1 MDGEELNNAKQIEPD
16 RDWDFTIK
24 AFPLSFLC
32 QLTISSKQWIF
43 GPQNS
48 PLLILSHFKGI
59 SLEIQ
64 SMMANPIWVL
74 PIMTVQCT
82 LYTVKRQMWPLRRRI
97 KGDHDLSHW
106 WCLFTKCWFCF
117 GALLCPDM
125 VIPWHGM
132 IWHAMLA
139 MVCYCAVF
147 SPPYV
152 DKQEDFPPAVTK
164 PSSNRSPPPPLHLF
178 HCVCCK
184 IFWFLQT
191 FSFCFTN

>member
-1 MDGEELNNAKQIEPD
+1 MNFWSPKLSFADS
-16 RDWDFTIK
+16 
-24 AFPLSFLC
+24 FPL
-32 QLTISSKQWIF
+32 
-43 GPQNS
+43 
-48 PLLILSHFKGI
+48 KGI
-59 SLEIQ
+59 TLEIQ
-64 SMMANPIWVL
+64 SMFANPIWVL

-97 KGDHDLSHW
+97 KGDHSHW

-164 PSSNRSPPPPLHLF
+164 PSSNRSPPHHFTCSIVYVVWFSGSCKLLLLRIYSGLYIYDEQF
-178 HCVCCK
+178 CGCC
-184 IFWFLQT
+184 
-191 FSFCFTN
+191 SFCSMLKL